1 MALLKAQ
8 EMLSQKIQDK
18 LLNIVLR
25 VQISA
30 MLGAIN
36 LFLDTDLPY
45 TWRKASMIIAK
56 AQGAGLN

>member
-1 MALLKAQ
+1 
-8 EMLSQKIQDK
+8 
-18 LLNIVLR
+18 
-25 VQISA
+25 
-30 MLGAIN
+30 MLGVIN